1 MPLGNDLSFVEITY
15 REKEPEGSPGHGNVS
30 YSVVASSNT
39 FRGEIPSVWFSCENL
54 DDFLRQ
60 LDQLNRTRNGSITL
74 SNLSSLSEYNPL
86 VLDIF
91 SIDNSGHLGV
101 KVRLFRLSYDWEEEE
116 ALKLSISFPLDND
129 RFAEVVAGFRKL
141 FN

>member
-1 MPLGNDLSFVEITY
+1 
-15 REKEPEGSPGHGNVS
+15 
-30 YSVVASSNT
+30 
-39 FRGEIPSVWFSCENL
+39 
-54 DDFLRQ
+54 
-60 LDQLNRTRNGSITL
+60 
-74 SNLSSLSEYNPL
+74 
-86 VLDIF
+86 
-91 SIDNSGHLGV
+91 V